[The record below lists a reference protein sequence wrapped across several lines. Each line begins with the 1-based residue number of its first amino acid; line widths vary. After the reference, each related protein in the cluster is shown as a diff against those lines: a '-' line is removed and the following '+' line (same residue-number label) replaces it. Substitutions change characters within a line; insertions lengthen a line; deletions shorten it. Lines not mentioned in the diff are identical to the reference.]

1 MRKTIGFGGILFPDR
16 LKSASSFLL
25 WPFLSAMGRL
35 GYATFYR
42 FIFWRSYDVSR
53 GTQDIFWCRL
63 VLIFLEL
70 VLAFLDVVGILSV
83 VIINLLS
90 WVCSKK
96 ELEDIWRPSISVPVR
111 DTKSS
116 SLAHCRSYSSCTM
129 FKLSGK
135 LAHYGSTYRLRQGHG
150 ESGRWCIGFEG
161 DPLMSLTLL
170 RMFTVVHCVQSLCTL
185 QIHNISIIYP

>member
-90 WVCSKK
+90 
-96 ELEDIWRPSISVPVR
+96 
-111 DTKSS
+111 
-116 SLAHCRSYSSCTM
+116 
-129 FKLSGK
+129 
-135 LAHYGSTYRLRQGHG
+135 
-150 ESGRWCIGFEG
+150 
-161 DPLMSLTLL
+161 
-170 RMFTVVHCVQSLCTL
+170 
-185 QIHNISIIYP
+185 